1 MVVACYLSFLLLK
14 VNYYA
19 LLFCLM
25 NGLYIYNLLQ
35 VDRYLKAHSEPEP

>member
-14 VNYYA
+14 VNYYT

-25 NGLYIYNLLQ
+25 NGFIYLQ
-35 VDRYLKAHSEPEP
+35 FIADRPVFEGS